1 MSSSSPPL
9 GYGLYF
15 IDVLAC
21 LLFCLTLALVG
32 ARFGVE
38 TTIPI
43 DLPDTDA
50 SPTSGSDVSAPSI
63 SLRAEQG
70 ETRIYLEGEPVTLE
84 ALAARLETDPPPSV
98 VVRSEESTLA
108 RVIAVANEAGV
119 LDIQL
124 AYEVQPSAGG
134 RP

>member
-1 MSSSSPPL
+1 MSSSSPPI

-32 ARFGVE
+32 ARFGIE
-38 TTIPI
+38 TTVPI

-63 SLRAEQG
+63 SVREDRG
-70 ETRIYLEGEPVTLE
+70 EIQIFLEGERVTLE
-84 ALAARLETDPPPSV
+84 GLAAHLESSPPPSV
-98 VVRSEESTLA
+98 IVRSEESTLA

-119 LDIQL
+119 RDIQL
-124 AYEVQPSAGG
+124 AYEVKRSAGG
-134 RP
+134 TR